1 MRNDLIARATAAR
14 DRAIAP
20 YSSFKVGAALET
32 RHGKLFEGCNV
43 ENASL
48 GLTMC
53 AERIALFKALSEGE
67 REFATIAV
75 VTDAPSPTTPC
86 GACRQVLWEFC
97 GNIRVVLQSLKGSSR
112 VYDLAELLPHPFD
125 STTK

>member
-1 MRNDLIARATAAR
+1 MRNDLIASATHAR
-14 DRAIAP
+14 ERAIAP

-32 RHGKLFEGCNV
+32 RNGKVFEGCNV

-67 REFATIAV
+67 REFTAIAV
-75 VTDAPSPTTPC
+75 VTDAPSMTTPC

-112 VYDLAELLPHPFD
+112 VYELSELLPHPFD